1 MLLWVGV
8 GLASN
13 TGDKIMSTTTI
24 YNAENIQVS
33 GEIGDVYVLQFTQNG
48 QPVKLADHAELY
60 IGWARDV
67 ETRVACHRTGIKGK
81 GAAITAAAVQNG
93 FDLEVVLV
101 IKGVDRYFERALKN
115 RKSHSAVLAAFVR
128 NPAQFVQDYAQKALR
143 LAAENTEVYA

>member
-13 TGDKIMSTTTI
+13 TGDKIMFAATT

-33 GEIGDVYVLQFTQNG
+33 GEIGDVYVLRFTQNG

-60 IGWARDV
+60 VGWARDV
-67 ETRVACHRTGIKGK
+67 EARVSCHRTGIKGK
-81 GAAITAAAVQNG
+81 GAAITAAAIQNG
-93 FDLEVVLV
+93 FELEVVLV
-101 IKGVDRYFERALKN
+101 IKGVDRYFERAIKN
-115 RKSHSAVLAAFVR
+115 RKSHADALAAFFR
-128 NPAQFVQDYAQKALR
+128 NPAQFVQDYAEKALR